1 MVLDQSDKLLVLHW
15 DLSAIMQPVEKND
28 IIQF

>member
-1 MVLDQSDKLLVLHW
+1 MVLDLSDKLLKLHW

-28 IIQF
+28 IV